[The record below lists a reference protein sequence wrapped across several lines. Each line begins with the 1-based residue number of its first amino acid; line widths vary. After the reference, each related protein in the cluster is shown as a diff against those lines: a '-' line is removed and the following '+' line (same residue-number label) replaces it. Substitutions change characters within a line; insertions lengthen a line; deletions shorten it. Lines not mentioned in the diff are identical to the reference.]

1 MHPASHP
8 LRAPPPCTLHRT
20 RCMQHCTHS
29 APQPALRCTQSPWCC
44 LPHCIISTPA
54 LYPVHPALHLLHLLL
69 HPCSLCC
76 THCSLHCA
84 PVHPAWHLLHPS
96 AHSAPCIA
104 LQCALHSTCCS
115 LHCTR
120 CTHCNC
126 CTLHSTHCSLHCT
139 RCTLHCTQCTHY
151 ICCTLHSTHCSLH
164 CTRYTCC
171 THSTRCTRTA
181 CCLRCGPC
189 CVHTC
194 VRQAGTHGC
203 LVTPPITTRRVCHSM
218 LRATREALALPV
230 ASPVAS
236 ATSMASLVAAVTR
249 ARGRRH
255 PEVPPGWEQQFRDSF
270 IPLSRE
276 ELQHVLLTEFHPSGP
291 ARAAFLAFT
300 ARLDQALHPRYH
312 RLHLHLQALY
322 GPIDPD
328 RDTMAVGRV
337 GGAPGGQRERRVV
350 AALAPLLAEANF
362 QRLPEAAIAFALLV
376 QHPQDEVQVS
386 VKLEEY
392 EEIQFWALGQC
403 VGPLPDTAPAPRRW
417 RYGPPPRAPPKASRG
432 GGAGG
437 AGSVDLGL
445 GVLDLGLGVPCL
457 GVWVPSLWIWVWGCQ
472 GWGWG
477 CQVCGFRAGGSGCAG
492 FGSGGARFGSGGAS
506 FAPPHPGHRRFFR
519 RVVLVARP
527 RAGALELASFR
538 AVPLDALEL
547 LLARG
552 RVRTPGLTRARLHLG
567 LAAWAT
573 FLFLNLGLGLMA
585 DLKVGATGLL
595 LGLGA
600 AVAFRGAKAFA
611 RRREVAALELARSR
625 YRRGTAQHGELLAAL
640 SRRAQDEATKEALLA
655 HTFLPRCRGPQA
667 QAVMEAEAQ
676 AVAPAQAP
684 VAVMAIGEAAEA
696 AKAKVAVASMQ
707 SASALEAVSASLSPV
722 EARLQAEVEAWLQHR
737 FGLALAFPAR
747 RACQRLRA
755 LGEDPG
761 LGEHPPAPPEPG
773 APWPAAAG
781 GNKAGPSYAWLCICY
796 PQCPGAA
803 SLPTTPWGTPLPT
816 MPWGSP
822 DTPYHYPQCLKHPA
836 FIPPS
841 RGGDQPLS
849 SHPARDVTPNP

>member
-1 MHPASHP
+1 
-8 LRAPPPCTLHRT
+8 
-20 RCMQHCTHS
+20 
-29 APQPALRCTQSPWCC
+29 
-44 LPHCIISTPA
+44 
-54 LYPVHPALHLLHLLL
+54 
-69 HPCSLCC
+69 
-76 THCSLHCA
+76 
-84 PVHPAWHLLHPS
+84 
-96 AHSAPCIA
+96 
-104 LQCALHSTCCS
+104 
-115 LHCTR
+115 
-120 CTHCNC
+120 
-126 CTLHSTHCSLHCT
+126 
-139 RCTLHCTQCTHY
+139 
-151 ICCTLHSTHCSLH
+151 
-164 CTRYTCC
+164 
-171 THSTRCTRTA
+171 
-181 CCLRCGPC
+181 
-189 CVHTC
+189 
-194 VRQAGTHGC
+194 
-203 LVTPPITTRRVCHSM
+203 M

-276 ELQHVLLTEFHPSGP
+276 QLQHVLLTEFHPSGP

-417 RYGPPPRAPPKASRG
+417 RYGRPPVPP
-432 GGAGG
+432 
-437 AGSVDLGL
+437 
-445 GVLDLGLGVPCL
+445 
-457 GVWVPSLWIWVWGCQ
+457 Q
-472 GWGWG
+472 
-477 CQVCGFRAGGSGCAG
+477 
-492 FGSGGARFGSGGAS
+492 
-506 FAPPHPGHRRFFR
+506 RRFFR

-667 QAVMEAEAQ
+667 QAVMEAKAQ

-684 VAVMAIGEAAEA
+684 VAAMAIGEAAEA

-707 SASALEAVSASLSPV
+707 LESASALEAVSASLSPV

-773 APWPAAAG
+773 APWPAVAG
-781 GNKAGPSYAWLCICY
+781 GNKAGPSYAWLRICY

-803 SLPTTPWGTPLPT
+803 LLPTMPWGTPLPT

-841 RGGDQPLS
+841 RGGDQPLL
-849 SHPARDVTPNP
+849 SHPACDVTPNP